1 MGYKEQN
8 KIGAKLIKGMSV
20 DTSMISTFGGNK
32 EITIRGDQDAVFSIQ
47 VKNSTDQFYN
57 FVDTA
62 FSSTI
67 TSSSRLA
74 NITLQGTYNTTI
86 VFPSKAAGDT
96 YTIYIWAEP
105 HFNTEH
111 WIGFNRKNCVLK
123 TVNIQQGSLKYIRLG
138 CASDQSSS
146 KFSGLYDASTASTY
160 STSSGSNSLT
170 YNDVISFEETISD
183 PSSPSF
189 GYKTSTPLV
198 DRENLMFVET
208 VSQYGGL
215 ALSYIASAQQPSDGD
230 FYTVVTTQTNGSG
243 TDSTSMIVDS
253 VDGLVEGMS
262 LVSIADSSDLEQSG
276 TLGVLTYPTITSINV
291 EEKTLTLSAAPDWG
305 DDKAVSFRAY
315 GSELI
320 NESTGIQVSFEN
332 FKYTPVNKDGDE
344 GGVSTVAINGDQT
357 GTSLAVEG
365 ISGISAGSILV
376 GQGLSGA
383 HASGFPAIS
392 SVHAT
397 GTPIV
402 VDTSVTVSDDQVV
415 EVHGSVDAI
424 KVTGEMRIN
433 RYPSTDTV
441 IYLDIDRGFV
451 LGTTS

>member
-20 DTSMISTFGGNK
+20 DTSTISTFGGNK

-74 NITLQGTYNTTI
+74 NVTLQGTYNTTI

-123 TVNIQQGSLKYIRLG
+123 TVNIQQGSVKYIRLG
-138 CASDQSSS
+138 CASDQSSG

-198 DRENLMFVET
+198 DREDLVFVET
-208 VSQYGGL
+208 TQGPG
-215 ALSYIASAQQPSDGD
+215 LSYIASAQQPSDGD

-276 TLGVLTYPTITSINV
+276 TLGVLTYPTITSIDV
-291 EEKTLTLSAAPDWG
+291 DGKTLTLSAAPDWG

-402 VDTSVTVSDDQVV
+402 VDTSVTVSDGQLV